1 MTEITDLLE
10 RNLSSVFNERNRLKR
25 LSALQDV
32 WAPNGVLAWE
42 DGTHVGQS
50 NIELAVSSLLRRY
63 PEFDFTAIGIT
74 DEVAGAGRLRWAFG
88 SSKERPAVTGEDVA
102 FVANGHIVA
111 LYRFLDGPA
120 L

>member
-10 RNLSSVFNERNRLKR
+10 RNLLSVFNERDRSKR

-32 WAPNGVLAWE
+32 WAPHGVLVWE

-50 NIELAVSSLLRRY
+50 NIELAISGLLRQY
-63 PEFDFTAIGIT
+63 PEFDFTAIGTT

-88 SSKERPAVTGEDVA
+88 SSKERPAITGEDVA